1 MEGEG
6 CLHTDQDLGTGRI
19 GRLLLNLAVPCIVAQ
34 MVNALYNM
42 VDRMYLGN
50 MPEIGAKALTGVG
63 VTFPVIMIITAFAN
77 LVGMGGAPLASISLG
92 EGEPRRAERILGNC
106 FVLLCLVSAALMLG
120 LLPFGR
126 SVLLLFGASAET
138 IVYAQPYLFIYVLG
152 TPFVLMTLG
161 LNPFINAQGYARMSM
176 ITVLI
181 GAIAN
186 IILDPVFIFVF
197 GMGVQGAALA
207 TIIAQAISC
216 AWVLR
221 FLAGGRGKLRLRRSN
236 FKLEGKLVGRVLGLG
251 MSPFIMSSTESLVQ
265 ITLNTSLRALGGDL
279 YVGAMTILSSLMQL
293 AFMPLTGLAQG
304 AQPIIGYN
312 FGARNFARVRKT
324 FWLLFWSSLAFA
336 TAFWALCMLKPG
348 WLVGIFNREADM
360 MALGMRALRI
370 YMGAGFIMALQQA
383 PQQSFVAM
391 GQAKISTFFALLRK
405 VILLIPLALMLP
417 RVGNLGVMGVFW
429 AEPIADTL
437 SATTVFVTFLIMMR
451 KLLPRSAGE
460 ISTLQP

>member
-1 MEGEG
+1 M
-6 CLHTDQDLGTGRI
+6 
-19 GRLLLNLAVPCIVAQ
+19 
-34 MVNALYNM
+34 
-42 VDRMYLGN
+42 
-50 MPEIGAKALTGVG
+50 
-63 VTFPVIMIITAFAN
+63 
-77 LVGMGGAPLASISLG
+77 
-92 EGEPRRAERILGNC
+92 
-106 FVLLCLVSAALMLG
+106 
-120 LLPFGR
+120 
-126 SVLLLFGASAET
+126 
-138 IVYAQPYLFIYVLG
+138 LG

-221 FLAGGRGKLRLRRSN
+221 FLDGGRGKLRLRRSN